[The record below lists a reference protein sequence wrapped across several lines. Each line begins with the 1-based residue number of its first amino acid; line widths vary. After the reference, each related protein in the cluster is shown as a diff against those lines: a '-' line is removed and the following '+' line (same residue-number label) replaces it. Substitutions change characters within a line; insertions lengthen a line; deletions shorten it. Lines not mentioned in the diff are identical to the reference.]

1 MMRIA
6 VVDDDLFFAEMVEKE
21 IGRFFASREEPVR
34 VWRGHGNELL
44 DLLGGQPG
52 FDLYFL
58 DVEMLGMNGLELSE
72 KIFASQ
78 QKARIVLLTA
88 YERFALP
95 GIRLGV
101 YYYILKD
108 DYHAEL
114 QLILERFCRE
124 RAADREEYYYITTGA
139 GGCRILMDS
148 ILYLAKEK
156 KYTIFH
162 CQNGRLYR
170 ERNTLENVFSRLS
183 PEHFVMINRG
193 MAINLEHLISFERLN
208 VTLREGSILPVS
220 RYAKTRVLDKLAE
233 YWRAED

>member
-21 IGRFFASREEPVR
+21 IERFFASKEEPVR
-34 VWRGHGNELL
+34 VWRGYGSELL

-52 FDLYFL
+52 FNLYFL
-58 DVEMLGMNGLELSE
+58 DVEMPGMNGLELSE
-72 KIFASQ
+72 KVLAFQ
-78 QKARIVLLTA
+78 PGARIVLLTA

-108 DYHAEL
+108 DYRAEL
-114 QLILERFCRE
+114 RLILERVCGERE
-124 RAADREEYYYITTGA
+124 ADREEYYYIATGVS
-139 GGCRILMDS
+139 GRKISVDS
-148 ILYLAKEK
+148 ILYLEKEK

-170 ERNTLENVFSRLS
+170 ERDTLENVFSRLS
-183 PEHFVMINRG
+183 PERFVMINRG
-193 MAINLEHLISFERLN
+193 MVINLEHLISLERLD
-208 VTLREGSILPVS
+208 VTLRDGSVLPVS
-220 RYAKTRVLDKLAE
+220 RYAKTRVLDKMAE
-233 YWRAED
+233 YWRTEE